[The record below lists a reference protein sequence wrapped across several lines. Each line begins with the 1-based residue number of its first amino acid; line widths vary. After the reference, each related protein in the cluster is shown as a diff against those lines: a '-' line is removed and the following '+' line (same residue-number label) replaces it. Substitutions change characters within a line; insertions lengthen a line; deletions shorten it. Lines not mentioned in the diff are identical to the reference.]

1 MKEKTRTKDHIDMS
15 TKTAKYF
22 VAQRVKGMSK
32 TQAVK
37 VAGISDVRNVSNY
50 ENSVTYK
57 ALEAKYKDVMLKHI
71 GFDEVADR
79 HTKLIKQ
86 DQDKSASLNAIKL
99 FLDRVEPD
107 VQEKNDSD
115 QMIVVLRA
123 G

>member
-1 MKEKTRTKDHIDMS
+1 MS

-79 HTKLIKQ
+79 HTELIKQ

-99 FLDRVEPD
+99 FLDRVEPE